1 MSTNV
6 QETEYIKQSAEWLK
20 TSNFSPREKEYHNRV
35 LNILR
40 FLALNGSKNI
50 YQIRLWINRATIKVN
65 YSSILRYVNKL
76 GKNGL
81 INIESGPRN
90 SRVCTIT
97 SFGLLI
103 TFIQHYLSEE
113 EILEAICTRS
123 PMISTLRQ
131 IGFNE
136 DKLRFV
142 SKFSVWRYL
151 LAYSPGITFLEQKQ
165 QYDEDDSEYLKA
177 KDDLYGDIIWEL
189 EFHII
194 SDAADYIGRQGF
206 SKLSSED
213 LNELREKAENAL
225 VIWMNLMESTQKHI
239 EKTRTLLNY
248 LETPI

>member
-1 MSTNV
+1 MSKNV
-6 QETEYIKQSAEWLK
+6 QETDYIKQSAEWLK

-50 YQIRLWINRATIKVN
+50 YQIRLWINRAEIKVN

-76 GKNGL
+76 GKNGI

-97 SFGLLI
+97 SLGLLI
-103 TFIQHYLSEE
+103 TFIQHYLSTE
-113 EILEAICTRS
+113 EILKAICTRS
-123 PMISTLRQ
+123 PIISTLRQ

-142 SKFSVWRYL
+142 FKFSVWKYL
-151 LAYSPGITFLEQKQ
+151 LALSPSMTFIEQKQ
-165 QYDEDDSEYLKA
+165 LYDDEDSEYQKA
-177 KDDLYGDIIWEL
+177 SDELYGDIISEI

-213 LNELREKAENAL
+213 FNELREKAENAL
-225 VIWMNLMESTQKHI
+225 VIWTNLMEGTQKHI
-239 EKTRTLLNY
+239 DKTRTLLKY

>member
-6 QETEYIKQSAEWLK
+6 QETDYIKQSAEWLK

-50 YQIRLWINRATIKVN
+50 YQICLWINRATIKVN
-65 YSSILRYVNKL
+65 YSSILRYVNKM

-97 SFGLLI
+97 SSGLLH

-113 EILEAICTRS
+113 EIFETICIRS
-123 PMISTLRQ
+123 PMVSTLRQ

-142 SKFSVWRYL
+142 FKFELWRYL
-151 LAYSPGITFLEQKQ
+151 LHLSPSLTFLEQKQ
-165 QYDEDDSEYLKA
+165 LYDEDSGYQKA
-177 KDDLYGDIIWEL
+177 SDELYGDIIREI

-213 LNELREKAENAL
+213 LNELREKAENVL
-225 VIWMNLMESTQKHI
+225 VSWTDLKEHTQKHI